1 MSLDEKNDTH
11 IKSYLRFSLHNES
24 YALPLLSVK
33 EVIAMPEITKLPNT
47 PKHFMGI
54 MNLRGQ
60 IISIIDLRA
69 KFNIANSFGAETT
82 VIICD
87 IKPFCIGI
95 VVNSVDSVLSVNDE
109 NIKSKPE
116 IESDKKTDYITGVVS
131 VDEQLILLIDIAK
144 ALDVAEQQL
153 LEAQARKAA

>member
-1 MSLDEKNDTH
+1 MSSEEKKENEVQA
-11 IKSYLRFSLHNES
+11 YLRFSLAKEH

-33 EVIAMPEITKLPNT
+33 EVIAMPEVTQLPNT

-69 KFNIANSFGAETT
+69 KFQIKNEFNPETT

-87 IKPFCIGI
+87 MKPFCMGI
-95 VVNSVDSVLSVNDE
+95 VVNSVDSVLSVKSED
-109 NIKSKPE
+109 IKPKPE
-116 IESDKKTDYITGVVS
+116 IDSHKSTDYITGVVNYQE
-131 VDEQLILLIDIAK
+131 DLILLIDIAK
-144 ALDVAEQQL
+144 ALDVADHNAIQSQTGKV
-153 LEAQARKAA
+153 A